1 MAVRLPK
8 YIWVKFNSLNRF
20 VQCNWGARHL
30 VNAKEGKKNGNHSSS
45 TMEANNNH
53 SNGGGGM
60 ANLRYEYDDHYFM
73 SDPVGLDYE

>member
-1 MAVRLPK
+1 
-8 YIWVKFNSLNRF
+8 
-20 VQCNWGARHL
+20 

-53 SNGGGGM
+53 SNGGGM

-73 SDPVGLDYE
+73 SDPVGLDYEWGKLK